1 MKKNVV
7 IFLEPGEV
15 LIPTVKV
22 RFAIERALGVKSF
35 PVAEHPVRSM
45 FDLARAQETA
55 AERALRAIRK
65 RFPELDCRDPLTVAQ
80 VKAICDDIGL
90 DLEMREAKPLPKFA
104 NKEEMTAWIASRL
117 SNKTESTHIGPLAT
131 KEEIIDGF
139 ALAGKN
145 WRDILSRP
153 TGAGKK
159 YLAARLQP
167 GKRGRVAG
175 GKTASSLWNPVVF
188 ARLLIENNELN
199 TGQVEARFKKTWSKW
214 EAELL
219 AEIGEL

>member
-65 RFPELDCRDPLTVAQ
+65 RFPELDCRDRFTSPARRTSPL
-80 VKAICDDIGL
+80 
-90 DLEMREAKPLPKFA
+90 
-104 NKEEMTAWIASRL
+104 S
-117 SNKTESTHIGPLAT
+117 
-131 KEEIIDGF
+131 
-139 ALAGKN
+139 
-145 WRDILSRP
+145 
-153 TGAGKK
+153 
-159 YLAARLQP
+159 
-167 GKRGRVAG
+167 
-175 GKTASSLWNPVVF
+175 
-188 ARLLIENNELN
+188 
-199 TGQVEARFKKTWSKW
+199 
-214 EAELL
+214 
-219 AEIGEL
+219 